1 MVDMGVVAV
10 VSVVRTG
17 MLLLSQLRRLRL
29 EVEP

>member
-10 VSVVRTG
+10 VSVVRTS